1 MRQYSGGVKDGQ
13 GVPSRWNRSCL
24 DYDLEKFTEEERYIS
39 GSLNE
44 GPTSG
49 FDKSNILSYPSVGI
63 TPDGEIYAVYFGQLD
78 GDPVAP
84 INVARNNSQQVT
96 SISPVSPLRSL
107 SLGPSADIL
116 VSSNTIYHTPPEYV
130 LSKITPTDFIPE
142 GGSVVF
148 EIDTKN
154 LSDNSSV
161 DYTITGVQAADIVEP
176 LTGSFTVF
184 NNKASLVINVVEDL
198 LTEGN
203 QNLTLTLDDDPS
215 QSETITIQDTS
226 TTP

>member
-1 MRQYSGGVKDGQ
+1 
-13 GVPSRWNRSCL
+13 
-24 DYDLEKFTEEERYIS
+24 
-39 GSLNE
+39 
-44 GPTSG
+44 
-49 FDKSNILSYPSVGI
+49 
-63 TPDGEIYAVYFGQLD
+63 
-78 GDPVAP
+78 
-84 INVARNNSQQVT
+84 
-96 SISPVSPLRSL
+96 L